1 MTGGAC
7 EMAGALLLMTL
18 CNPGRVAQAV
28 ARGDW
33 GALHAWLHPAVAQFI
48 RSRHEKG
55 LLYTAYMH

>member
-1 MTGGAC
+1 
-7 EMAGALLLMTL
+7 MAGALLLMTL